1 MARGSQTQG
10 HDARRQL
17 AGIAL
22 LVAAVSSFSVL
33 DSIGKFLS
41 QTYPVMLI
49 VWARYV
55 FHVLVLLVLLGP
67 RMGRRLVETRHP
79 RFQVVRSLL
88 LCLSTIVF
96 FTGLSLMP
104 LAEAS
109 SITQL
114 GPVIATVL
122 AIVWLKETPPRGV
135 WVALA
140 VSFVGVLLIIR
151 PGSAVFTW
159 AALLPL
165 AAAFLFAGY
174 NLLTRRLANEDD
186 SLATLFIGGLV
197 SAVVMTAVVPFFF
210 RWPDSPLDAAL
221 FVALGLVGAF
231 GHLLLGRAFERAPVT
246 VLAPFTYL
254 QVVAALTLGW
264 LVFGQFPDTLA
275 LLGMGLIVATGM
287 INATARRG

>member
-1 MARGSQTQG
+1 MAAGAPSRG
-10 HDARRQL
+10 HDAARQF

-41 QTYPVMLI
+41 QTYPVMLV

-55 FHVLVLLVLLGP
+55 FHVLVMLVLLGP
-67 RMGRRLVETRHP
+67 RMGRRLVQTRHP
-79 RFQVVRSLL
+79 RFQVVRGVL

-96 FTGLSLMP
+96 FTGLSMMP

-114 GPVIATVL
+114 GPVIATVM

-135 WVALA
+135 WWALA
-140 VSFVGVLLIIR
+140 ASFAGVLLIIR
-151 PGSAVFTW
+151 PGSAIFTW

-165 AAAFLFAGY
+165 VTAFLFAGY

-197 SAVVMTAVVPFFF
+197 SAIVMTAIVPFFF
-210 RWPDSPLDAAL
+210 RWPESMRDLAL

-231 GHLLLGRAFERAPVT
+231 GHLLLGRAFERATVT

-254 QVVAALTLGW
+254 QIVAALTLGW
-264 LVFGQFPDTLA
+264 LVFGHFPDTLA
-275 LLGMGLIVATGM
+275 LIGMGLIVITGV
-287 INATARRG
+287 INATARRR